1 MKNTRTDARSPL
13 LRSSVKYNGIESV
26 CHIAFYHP
34 PRNSRQEPVSRS
46 VDEFRIDRERSVQRW
61 LALVPDILTGLRE
74 HDIIIR
80 SLYCDETEVC
90 DASPLDRLCDAIAE
104 GSGAS
109 YSPTRLFK
117 SRTTH
122 PLQGLGGHLAHLHE
136 LEGVY
141 TFNGSGLNG
150 AVRVLIVDDII
161 MTGATIEAI
170 AAAVHAALPDAKV
183 SACVLACADAAMQND
198 HLDPM
203 FFDTTGETAPAVTS
217 AFVTERAK
225 HKRAVRPAPVPPV
238 AALSGSRFPETRRSS
253 VRTFITYGVATGI
266 VALAMATFV
275 PLHADK
281 NIELPALAVAGTTVI
296 TESAPASAS
305 VAAPGSPSS
314 PASGVR
320 KNVRPA
326 RVIVPQVGLRSDH
339 SLDARLL
346 ERATAKAGETVDI
359 VRRHVA
365 DHGPDWYLVRIRSG
379 RTGWVLASVISSR
392 TGG

>member
-1 MKNTRTDARSPL
+1 MKSIRTEVKSPL
-13 LRSSVKYNGIESV
+13 LRSSMPYKGIESV
-26 CHIAFYHP
+26 CHVAFYHP
-34 PRNSRQEPVSRS
+34 PRNGRQEPVSRS
-46 VDEFRIDRERSVQRW
+46 VDEFRTNRERSVQRW
-61 LALVPDILTGLRE
+61 LALVPHILAGSNE

-117 SRTTH
+117 SRTTQQ
-122 PLQGLGGHLAHLHE
+122 LQGLGGHQAHLHE
-136 LEGVY
+136 LEGVF

-170 AAAVHAALPDAKV
+170 AAAVHTALPDARV
-183 SACVLACADAAMQND
+183 STCVLACADAAMRND
-198 HLDPM
+198 HLDPDY
-203 FFDTTGETAPAVTS
+203 FDTTGDTVSAVSS
-217 AFVTERAK
+217 AFVSQRTK
-225 HKRAVRPAPVPPV
+225 QKRAARSTPPPPS
-238 AALSGSRFPETRRSS
+238 ACLPDPRFPDTRRSR

-266 VALAMATFV
+266 AALAMATFV

-281 NIELPALAVAGTTVI
+281 NVSLPALAVAETTVI
-296 TESAPASAS
+296 SDPGNASDPIA
-305 VAAPGSPSS
+305 AAPSSS
-314 PASGVR
+314 PVGGVR
-320 KNVRPA
+320 KNLHPA

-339 SLDARLL
+339 SFDARLL
-346 ERATAKAGETVDI
+346 ARATVKAGETVEI

-365 DHGPDWYLVRIRSG
+365 DRGPDWYLVRIRSG
-379 RTGWVLASVISSR
+379 RTGWVMASVISR
-392 TGG
+392 PTRR